1 MMEEWSAPEAPAD
14 QNAAGDIWRVLIH
27 NDDKTPFEYVI
38 RTLES
43 VFMLSEE
50 IADHIAWTAHDLGA
64 AVVVI
69 RPRAEAESLARV
81 ARGRAQADGYP
92 LQFTIEKD

>member
-1 MMEEWSAPEAPAD
+1 MEEWSAPEAPAD

-27 NDDKTPFEYVI
+27 NDDRTPFEYVI

-69 RPRAEAESLARV
+69 RRAGPSLARV